1 MIIGNTYKKLPINVL
16 LNKLING
23 GNVKRDCFFE
33 LIKESQSRCA
43 SLLQG
48 KSDEYNKCG
57 ENVFDSLK
65 IMQKLGGKS
74 SITAAIWDCGLCKQL
89 AALKLILDK
98 IDIGILPPT
107 KVVHERLDD
116 IHNYLYLL
124 EAAIAEMKEI
134 NK

>member
-1 MIIGNTYKKLPINVL
+1 
-16 LNKLING
+16 
-23 GNVKRDCFFE
+23 
-33 LIKESQSRCA
+33 
-43 SLLQG
+43 LLQG
-48 KSDEYNKCG
+48 KSDEYNKRDK
-57 ENVFDSLK
+57 NVFDSLE
-65 IMQKLGGKS
+65 IMQNIGGKS
-74 SITAAIWDCGLCKQL
+74 SITTTIWDCGLCKQL

-98 IDIGILPPT
+98 IDTGILPPT

>member
-1 MIIGNTYKKLPINVL
+1 
-16 LNKLING
+16 
-23 GNVKRDCFFE
+23 
-33 LIKESQSRCA
+33 
-43 SLLQG
+43 LLQG
-48 KSDEYNKCG
+48 KSDEYNKRDK
-57 ENVFDSLK
+57 NVFDSLM
-65 IMQKLGGKS
+65 IMQSIGEKL
-74 SITAAIWDCGLCKQL
+74 SITTTIWDCGLCKQL

-98 IDIGILPPT
+98 IDTGILPPT

>member
-1 MIIGNTYKKLPINVL
+1 VF

-43 SLLQG
+43 SLLQD
-48 KSDEYNKCG
+48 KSEEYNKRD

-65 IMQKLGGKS
+65 IMQHLGGKS
-74 SITAAIWDCGLCKQL
+74 SITAVIWDCGLCKQL

-107 KVVHERLDD
+107 KVIRERLDD

-124 EAAIAEMKEI
+124 EAAIVEMKEV
-134 NK
+134 KK

>member
-1 MIIGNTYKKLPINVL
+1 
-16 LNKLING
+16 
-23 GNVKRDCFFE
+23 VKRDCFFE

-43 SLLQG
+43 SLLQD
-48 KSDEYNKCG
+48 KSEEYNKRD

-65 IMQKLGGKS
+65 IMQHLGGKP
-74 SITAAIWDCGLCKQL
+74 SITAVIWDCGLCKQL

-107 KVVHERLDD
+107 KVIRERLDD

-124 EAAIAEMKEI
+124 EAAIAEMKEV
-134 NK
+134 KK